1 MVKLREDKRSPN
13 IGTVRKYLGMPHMAI
28 GRTSVL
34 SLLEKVMLSL
44 SEGRPRGV
52 LAEATGL
59 SDIGGRL
66 LIPLWSTLLFSSCDP
81 AKIAVYRTR
90 KNRLR

>member
-1 MVKLREDKRSPN
+1 MD
-13 IGTVRKYLGMPHMAI
+13 I

-59 SDIGGRL
+59 SDIGRL
-66 LIPLWSTLLFSSCDP
+66 LIPFGSRFSFLP
-81 AKIAVYRTR
+81 AIK
-90 KNRLR
+90 